1 MHKARRATIWE
12 AGAIAA
18 ATALAA
24 TLAPAPSL
32 ALLAPLGIA
41 LIMSAFVAELRPR
54 AVDAVALAAIAL
66 IWILAGQTPALLFA
80 MAWRLCAETRGWARV
95 RDFGVDPAIAAF
107 LHRWA
112 GPVAALGWRMSG
124 ASAVGLL
131 LMAFAALC
139 WLDWLIRRLAAWRL
153 GEADQGGATD
163 AVARHA
169 IIVGLV
175 ALPSSDEAALA
186 ALIAMALARKA
197 RLPVRSMLA
206 LQTRL

>member
-1 MHKARRATIWE
+1 
-12 AGAIAA
+12 
-18 ATALAA
+18 
-24 TLAPAPSL
+24 
-32 ALLAPLGIA
+32 
-41 LIMSAFVAELRPR
+41 
-54 AVDAVALAAIAL
+54 
-66 IWILAGQTPALLFA
+66 
-80 MAWRLCAETRGWARV
+80 
-95 RDFGVDPAIAAF
+95 
-107 LHRWA
+107 
-112 GPVAALGWRMSG
+112 
-124 ASAVGLL
+124 LL